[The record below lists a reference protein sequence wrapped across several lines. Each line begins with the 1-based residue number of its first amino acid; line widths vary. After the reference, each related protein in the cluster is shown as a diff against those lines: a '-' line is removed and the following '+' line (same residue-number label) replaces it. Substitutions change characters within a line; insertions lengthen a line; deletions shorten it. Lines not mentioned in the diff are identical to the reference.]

1 MPVTIR
7 NENDPMYDDQTC
19 SNYPS
24 AMTREELEAVVKLE
38 WLDLYNHSKHC
49 GAKALRQH
57 LLSLGIVNLSS
68 ESTIGRILA
77 KQGLTHGADSY
88 HPWN

>member
-19 SNYPS
+19 GNYPS
-24 AMTREELEAVVKLE
+24 ALTREELEAVVKLE

-57 LLSLGIVNLSS
+57 LLSLGIINLPS
-68 ESTIGRILA
+68 ENTIGRILA
-77 KQGLTHGADSY
+77 KQGLI
-88 HPWN
+88 NK